1 MNLSDPAP
9 WLVARGF
16 APGRIE
22 PLPGDVSPRR
32 YARVHWADGSAGG
45 SAIAAFYPEEIRSA
59 AERYLRT
66 TALLEGVAVPVPV
79 VLAVDLAQGWMLIE
93 DLGEQTLAERR
104 DLDDLAVAPYF
115 RHAAELG
122 RRIASLPPA
131 ALLDEAREPWN
142 PPLDGP
148 LLRRELQ
155 QTWDVYLAPR
165 GLLGAAEEQRAIE
178 SLFDEI
184 CTRLGAEPAV
194 PCHRDFMARNLIP
207 RSGRETSGPMAGEVA
222 VIDHQDL
229 RFGPPRYDLASLLND
244 TRFPSAALEA
254 ELLAALADSAA
265 VESYHRAAAQ
275 RTLKAVGTYARFA
288 ERGAPRH
295 LPLIPATIA
304 RAMGHLARIPEGAAI
319 VPELSRRWFSAGGAA

>member
-1 MNLSDPAP
+1 MNLSDLAP

-32 YARVHWADGSAGG
+32 YARVQWAEEGSVGG
-45 SAIAAFYPEEIRSA
+45 SAIVAFYPEEIRPA
-59 AERYLRT
+59 AERYLRA
-66 TALLEGVAVPVPV
+66 TALLQSVEVPVPR
-79 VLAVDLAQGWMLIE
+79 VLATDLALGWMLIE
-93 DLGEQTLAERR
+93 DLGERTLAERR
-104 DLDDLAVAPYF
+104 DLDDLGVAPYF

-131 ALLDEAREPWN
+131 ALFDEGTQQPWN

-165 GLLGAAEEQRAIE
+165 GLLGAANERRAVE
-178 SLFDEI
+178 ALFDEI
-184 CTRLGAEPAV
+184 CALLGAEPAV

-207 RSGRETSGPMAGEVA
+207 RSVHQVTGRMAGEVA

-254 ELLAALADSAA
+254 ELLGALADDAAA

-275 RTLKAVGTYARFA
+275 RTLKAVGTYAKFA

-295 LPLIPATIA
+295 LPLIPATIG
-304 RAMGHLARIPEGAAI
+304 RAMGHLARIPEGAEIA
-319 VPELSRRWFSAGGAA
+319 PELSRRWRPS

>member
-1 MNLSDPAP
+1 MNLSDLAP

-32 YARVHWADGSAGG
+32 YSRVYWVDGRAAG
-45 SAIAAFYPEEIRSA
+45 SAIAAFYPPEIRPA
-59 AERYLRT
+59 AERYLRA
-66 TALLEGVAVPVPV
+66 TALLEGAQVPVPL
-79 VLAVDLAQGWMLIE
+79 VLAADLAQGWMLIE
-93 DLGEQTLAERR
+93 DLGAETLAERR
-104 DLDDLAVAPYF
+104 DLDDLGVAPYF

-131 ALLDEAREPWN
+131 ALLDEGSGEPWN
-142 PPLDGP
+142 PPLDAP
-148 LLRRELQ
+148 LLRKELQ

-165 GLLGAAEEQRAIE
+165 DLLGTSQERRAIE
-178 SLFDEI
+178 TLFDEI
-184 CTRLGAEPAV
+184 STRLGAEPAV

-207 RSGRETSGPMAGEVA
+207 RANAPAGEVA

-254 ELLAALADSAA
+254 ELLGALADSAA

-275 RTLKAVGTYARFA
+275 RTLKAVGTYAKFA

-295 LPLIPATIA
+295 LPLIPGTID
-304 RAMGHLARIPEGAAI
+304 RAMAHLERIPEGTEIA
-319 VPELSRRWFSAGGAA
+319 PGLTRRWRPVREVSAH